1 MGSTFSFFPILGLYL
16 NLLTGS
22 AVVVSSPPLS
32 WKNKSSLSPV
42 LFTDCR
48 SHGCSWSREVFPL
61 NYHSGEVACRLERL
75 VYFCLPVRRINEI
88 HMFFRIQS
96 LI

>member
-1 MGSTFSFFPILGLYL
+1 MRHIAVCGALLPI
-16 NLLTGS
+16 
-22 AVVVSSPPLS
+22 SPPLS

-42 LFTDCR
+42 LFTDRR
-48 SHGCSWSREVFPL
+48 SHGCSRNRDMFPL

-88 HMFFRIQS
+88 HMFFCIQS
-96 LI
+96 LV